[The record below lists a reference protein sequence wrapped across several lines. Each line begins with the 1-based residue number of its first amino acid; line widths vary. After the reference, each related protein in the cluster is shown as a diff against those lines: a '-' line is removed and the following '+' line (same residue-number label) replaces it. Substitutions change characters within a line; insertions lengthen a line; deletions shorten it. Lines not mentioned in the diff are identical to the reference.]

1 MNLSTLDLN
10 AALPGAGGKIT
21 GVAENPESDLER
33 GVQFKIDGEYDQ
45 AVIELQKVL
54 AAVPDHPRAHL
65 ELGLVYGFTGMFDE
79 SLVELQE
86 AVRLEPANLRFHEKL
101 GLTCT
106 MLGMYDEARE
116 QFELIIAQGSNVP
129 DVPEVDEARKQLRFF
144 QEFGV

>member
-1 MNLSTLDLN
+1 MDLSNLELG
-10 AALPGAGGKIT
+10 AVLPGAGGKKT
-21 GVAENPESDLER
+21 GVAENPEEDLER
-33 GVQFKIDGEYDQ
+33 GIKFKIDGEYDQ
-45 AVIELQKVL
+45 AVVELQKVL

-79 SLVELQE
+79 SLAELQE
-86 AVRLEPANLRFHEKL
+86 AVRLEAGNLKYHEKL

-116 QFELIIAQGSNVP
+116 QFELIVSQGT
-129 DVPEVDEARKQLRFF
+129 DTPEADEARKQLRFF